1 MAIAEQK
8 ERYFAMTMKKLFAGL
23 AAAATLLSGL
33 ALGVSTANAA
43 DQTPVLGN
51 TLTLTTTEVKNLQ
64 KDANG
69 AVREYKAYKL
79 ASIALDAGTNAVTVT
94 TTNDEAANAIKPIT
108 GYDPA
113 VDPIVWLGQNDAD
126 GTKTAAFA
134 TTLASETDKLGT
146 PVTGTVDVAK
156 ATVTFG
162 PLDPGV
168 YLIVD
173 DGATWEETV
182 TDPQT
187 NVTTTTTYSGTN
199 PIILS
204 TEIPTGVIPEDIKN
218 ATGTIA
224 VKPQVTTT
232 NTYQTKFTKVG
243 VDNDAKGL
251 QGAVFTIYASE
262 EDMNNNHNA
271 LGTATSNESG
281 VVTLSNLKADTTYWV
296 KETTIPTGY
305 ANYAA
310 SFKVTVSKDGTTFT
324 YAGLDQWNL
333 APKDSSAD
341 YKVANV
347 KSITQ
352 LPLTGAAGTILFS
365 AVGVLL
371 AAAAGTVFLKSRSTK
386 RALRA

>member
-1 MAIAEQK
+1 
-8 ERYFAMTMKKLFAGL
+8 MKKLFAGL
-23 AAAATLLSGL
+23 AAAATLLSGM

-43 DQTPVLGN
+43 EPASDT

-64 KDANG
+64 KDAAG
-69 AVREYKAYKL
+69 TAREYRAYKL
-79 ASIALDAGTNAVTVT
+79 ASFTVDANTKALTVT
-94 TTNDEAANAIKPIT
+94 TTNKTVSDAITTIK
-108 GYDPA
+108 GYDA
-113 VDPIVWLGQNDAD
+113 TKDPIVWLGEHNDNTETVA
-126 GTKTAAFA
+126 K
-134 TTLASETDKLGT
+134 TLAGEIGKLGT
-146 PVTGTVDVAK
+146 PVNGTVDLDK
-156 ATVTFG
+156 ATVTFN
-162 PLDPGV
+162 PVEPGV

-173 DGATWEETV
+173 DGAEWTETS
-182 TDPQT
+182 TDPET

-204 TEIPTGVIPEDIKN
+204 TKTPDGSIPDGIQN
-218 ATGTIA
+218 ATGTIKLKSQA
-224 VKPQVTTT
+224 TIS

-251 QGAVFTIYASE
+251 QGAGFTIYASE
-262 EDMNNNHNA
+262 ADMNNNQNA
-271 LGTATSNESG
+271 LGTATSDENG
-281 VVTLSNLKADTTYWV
+281 VVTLPNLKANTTYWV
-296 KETTIPTGY
+296 KETTIPAGY

-310 SFKVTVSKDGTTFT
+310 SFKVTVDENGTTFT
-324 YAGLDQWNL
+324 YEGLDQWNL
-333 APKDSSAD
+333 APKASSTD

-365 AVGVLL
+365 VVGVLL